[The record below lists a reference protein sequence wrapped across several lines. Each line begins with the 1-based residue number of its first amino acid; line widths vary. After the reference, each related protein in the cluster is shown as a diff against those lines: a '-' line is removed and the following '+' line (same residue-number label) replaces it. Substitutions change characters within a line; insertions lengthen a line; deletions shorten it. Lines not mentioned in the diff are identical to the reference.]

1 MLAQRTSRKMPEQES
16 KYYNIEQYGAA
27 VLREPCATVTKFDRK
42 LEKIA
47 DKMLKTMYKENGVG
61 LAAPQVGVKQRII
74 VIDTEWASERY
85 KEEHANS
92 DKEPEYEPY
101 VIINP
106 MIVYKEGEMDSYEGC
121 LSFPDVFFKVKR
133 ASRIILKYQDL
144 TGKEYRIE
152 AAEDLFCRCVQ
163 HEIDHLNG
171 RLFVDIAV
179 DKAIA
184 REELSKHGFAGVNSP
199 APMLLG

>member
-1 MLAQRTSRKMPEQES
+1 MPEQES
-16 KYYNIEQYGAA
+16 KYYNIEKYGST
-27 VLREPCATVTKFDRK
+27 VLREPCTTVTKFDRK

-85 KEEHANS
+85 KEENANS
-92 DKEPEYEPY
+92 DKESEYEPY
-101 VIINP
+101 IMVNP
-106 MIVYKEGEMDSYEGC
+106 VIVYKEGQIDSYEGC
-121 LSFPDVFFKVKR
+121 LSFPDVFFNVKR
-133 ASRIILKYQDL
+133 ASRIVVKFQDL

-152 AAEDLFCRCVQ
+152 AVEDLFCRCVQ

-171 RLFVDIAV
+171 RLFVDIAL

-184 REELSKHGFAGVNSP
+184 KEELSKHGFAGVNSP
-199 APMLLG
+199 APMILG